1 MEEPENKSQFKIDK
15 NIPVPPA
22 YRKSKYPFSIMVSG
36 DSFFVD
42 DYSEDRMRNAATAG
56 RGYSKRVKKP
66 FSVRTKKERK
76 GFRVWIVENKDK
88 K

>member
-22 YRKSKYPFSIMVSG
+22 YSRRKYPFNIMVKG

-42 DYSEDRMRNAATAG
+42 DYSSKKMSNAASSGRIHFRNLKSHLTA
-56 RGYSKRVKKP
+56 RAE
-66 FSVRTKKERK
+66 KEGK
-76 GFRVWIVENKDK
+76 GFRVWVIDKKDK
-88 K
+88 